1 MGIQKEGMRKRYT
14 RGSERYTHI
23 ITWLLFT
30 YIHTHIYLSAMYF
43 LHLKSYTLFRVVC
56 LFAGMVRG
64 NMWEQR
70 RLPEPKRGV
79 SARGGGCNVVVEEAY
94 VISSVRAGL
103 GRRKASCL

>member
-1 MGIQKEGMRKRYT
+1 MGIQKEGTKKGYT

-56 LFAGMVRG
+56 PFCLDCSGKWVGAMKT
-64 NMWEQR
+64 
-70 RLPEPKRGV
+70 EPKRDV
-79 SARGGGCNVVVEEAY
+79 SAKGGGCNVVVEEAY
-94 VISSVRAGL
+94 VIYSDRAGL